1 VEKLLTIIYDS
12 AIDETMME
20 LVGELG
26 VQAFTKIFDS
36 HGLGGRGP
44 KENTPVW
51 PGTNHLLLIAAPEAE
66 ARRIASAVRRL
77 QGTFRLRPGIT
88 MLLQEAEVLE

>member
-1 VEKLLTIIYDS
+1 MEKLLTIIYDS
-12 AIDETMME
+12 GIDATMTG
-20 LVGELG
+20 LLGELG

-51 PGTNHLLLIAAPEAE
+51 PGTNHLLLIVVPEAE

-88 MLLQEAEVLE
+88 MLLQDVELL